1 MHRLNTL
8 KRMYLMQIEYNNT
21 ILSMLDTLTPEES
34 EELKR
39 EYGYDMNENFSRE
52 KLEYKIREATDRMYF
67 LNSMQICEHV
77 IMTDH
82 IDIDVDKSMTIKYC
96 ERCNKTFS

>member
-1 MHRLNTL
+1 MTTL
-8 KRMYLMQIEYNNT
+8 KHLYAALIEYNTT
-21 ILSMLDTLTPEES
+21 ILSILDTMTKEET
-34 EELKR
+34 EALKG

-52 KLEYKIREATDRMYF
+52 KLEYKIREATDRIYF

-77 IMTDH
+77 IVTDH